1 MNVLT
6 QRATDRTWTS
16 CICPLLAFLKYSGA
30 VPTTGYPLGP
40 GRSSIVFG
48 TETLAAE
55 GALSVLSAT
64 AFAISL
70 TADTEFEETSVKQF
84 LFWFWKSLFAAAL
97 LGISFWIALSAI
109 AFYLFHLC
117 IHEWILFFRKLILQI
132 SSRKFSEIKKNW
144 ILLRMNYDNFQL
156 IHITFPKT
164 VSGDLSVLTAKS
176 RMPHCGGE
184 ILFIVSVLPH
194 EAFTTCR

>member
-1 MNVLT
+1 MLT

-84 LFWFWKSLFAAAL
+84 LFWFWKSFFAAAL
-97 LGISFWIALSAI
+97 LGISLCIALSAI

-117 IHEWILFFRKLILQI
+117 IHEWILFFRKLIPQI
-132 SSRKFSEIKKNW
+132 SSRKFSEIKKKLNFAENE
-144 ILLRMNYDNFQL
+144 LR
-156 IHITFPKT
+156 
-164 VSGDLSVLTAKS
+164 
-176 RMPHCGGE
+176 
-184 ILFIVSVLPH
+184 
-194 EAFTTCR
+194 